1 MSGMIEIKN
10 IRTDSMDLSA
20 LDFLRH
26 IPLFAHC
33 TDDERAA
40 LAASASELRV
50 DKGATLFHSGDPCEG
65 MHVLVYGRV
74 SIVVASKNGTEKVV
88 ELIQAGQS
96 FGEAIMFL
104 GGERYPVSARA
115 VEDALILFLPAAS
128 IFAVLDRDPRFARR
142 MLAGL
147 SMRLHGLLRDVE
159 SYTLESASDRV
170 VTYLLQQL
178 GEAASGTVI
187 LPVNKQLIA
196 SRLNLTPETFS
207 RVLQRIVE
215 QCDVEVSGREIRISD
230 RARLAELL
238 KSA

>member
-1 MSGMIEIKN
+1 MSGMIEIKKF
-10 IRTDSMDLSA
+10 RTEAMDLSA
-20 LDFLRH
+20 LSFLRH

-33 TDDERAA
+33 TDDERVE
-40 LAASASELRV
+40 LAAAARELRV
-50 DKGATLFHSGDPCEG
+50 TKGTALFRRGDPCEG

-74 SIVVASKNGTEKVV
+74 SIVVVSKNGTEKVV
-88 ELIQAGQS
+88 ELIQPGQS

-104 GGERYPVSARA
+104 GGERYPVSAQT
-115 VEDALILFLPAAS
+115 VEDALVLFLPAGA

-178 GEAASGTVI
+178 GEATSGTVI

-215 QCDVEVSGREIRISD
+215 QCDVVVSGREICISD
-230 RARLAELL
+230 RSRLAELL